1 MLRVKEAFSGFVDT
15 GPSPPTRRLKI
26 SVLCAIEERKERK
39 KERTLL
45 ARRDVRVR
53 VSLGL
58 SVGKDGGPVVRW
70 FVG

>member
-1 MLRVKEAFSGFVDT
+1 MGKIALRVKEGFSGFVDT
-15 GPSPPTRRLKI
+15 GPLPTDQRYL
-26 SVLCAIEERKERK
+26 SFVQLEKERK
-39 KERTLL
+39 KKTLL